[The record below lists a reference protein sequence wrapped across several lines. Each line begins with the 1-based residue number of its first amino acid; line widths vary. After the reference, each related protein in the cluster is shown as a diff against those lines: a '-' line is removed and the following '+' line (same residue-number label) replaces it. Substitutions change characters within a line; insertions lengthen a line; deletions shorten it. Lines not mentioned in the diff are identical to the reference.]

1 MCICILD
8 GREIEDRKQL
18 HTILADS
25 LKLPEWYGRNLDALY
40 DCLTDRWDDIEIR
53 LLHKNKL
60 QEHLGDYAEL
70 LMEVLRVAAEEK
82 PNITYLAEDTEE
94 KL

>member
-8 GREIEDRKQL
+8 GREIKDRRQL
-18 HTILADS
+18 HAILADS

-40 DCLTDRWDDIEIR
+40 DCLTDLWDDIEIR
-53 LLHKNKL
+53 LLHQDKL

-82 PNITYLAEDTEE
+82 PNIKYLVEAADE